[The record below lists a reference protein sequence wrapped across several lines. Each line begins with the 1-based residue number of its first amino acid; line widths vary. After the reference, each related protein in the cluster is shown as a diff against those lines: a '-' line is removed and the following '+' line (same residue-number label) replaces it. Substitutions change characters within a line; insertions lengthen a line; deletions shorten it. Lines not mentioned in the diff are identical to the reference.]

1 MKKKWS
7 RMLLLAAAVFVCG
20 MFAGSTMITKAENDD
35 ARIADGVYI
44 GSVSVGGM
52 TEQEAYDAIAAYAD
66 SVNQAVFT
74 LTANGKSAK
83 ATAEDLGI
91 TVKNTSAVKEA
102 LAVGKEGNLIR
113 RYKDR
118 KDLSHGGKVFEL
130 PLAIDETQAAATLT
144 EKAKTL
150 NNNAVNCG
158 LKRVN
163 GQFEITE
170 GSSGVEVNVAESV
183 TAIEEYLTDSWDGT
197 DTELELVAEVVEPKG
212 TKEELSKVKDLL
224 GSYNTNYS
232 TSSAG
237 RCKNIDVAAGKI
249 DGTVLYP
256 GDEFSVAATIGPL
269 TAAGGYELAGAYENG
284 QTVQSYGGG
293 VCQVSTTLYN
303 AVILAELEVTQRSN
317 HSMIVTYVKPSM
329 DAAIAGDYKDLKF
342 VNNLDAPI
350 YLEGYTSGK
359 NLYFN
364 IYGQETRPA
373 NRKVSYES
381 EVVSEDNPPTQFVA
395 TGEPIGSIATVQG
408 QHTGYVAKLW
418 KIVTVDGVEKS
429 REAFNKSRYKSS
441 PRIVNVGTASADPN
455 ATAAMNA
462 AIATGDEATI
472 RATAAQYAGG
482 AAPADTTTDNN
493 QTDNNNNNNNNS
505 DNSSQDNGS
514 SGADN
519 AEEDSIIGSVPESDI
534 TENNSSDGQ
543 E

>member
-118 KDLSHGGKVFEL
+118 KDLSYGGKVFEL

-350 YLEGYTSGK
+350 YIEGYTSGK